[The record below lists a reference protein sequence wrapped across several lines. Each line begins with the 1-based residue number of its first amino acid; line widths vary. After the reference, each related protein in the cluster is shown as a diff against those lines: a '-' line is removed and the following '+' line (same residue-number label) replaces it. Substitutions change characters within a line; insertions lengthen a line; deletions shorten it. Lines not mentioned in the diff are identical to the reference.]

1 MKTAPRLL
9 DYFKIHF
16 IVIIYAFTAI
26 LGNATKA
33 NALTIVFVR
42 CVITAISL
50 GLIIHFSKKSFQ
62 VSSPVLW
69 IWILNGVFIAL
80 HWLLFFGAAK
90 VSTVAMCLAGLSTQT
105 FWTSLIEPIAKKAR
119 ISMIEVFLGLF
130 VIAAL
135 AIIFSVQQAQ
145 WLGLLMGIG
154 SGFFGALFSVVNGQF
169 THTHDPKLITLYE
182 MIAAGFM
189 TGIVWSF
196 GAFDGLAGY
205 FPLGLDWL
213 WIGILALVCTVYAYT
228 ETIHLYKVFSVFS
241 INLVITLEPVYGII
255 LAIYLFGS
263 KEIMQPGFYW
273 GTVLLMLTVMAHP
286 FLKKSNKLV

>member
-26 LGNATKA
+26 LGNATRA

-50 GLIIHFSKKSFQ
+50 SLIIRFTKKSFR
-62 VSSPVLW
+62 VSSAVLW
-69 IWILNGVFIAL
+69 VWVLNGVFIAL

-105 FWTSLIEPIAKKAR
+105 FWTSLLEPIAKKVR
-119 ISMIEVFLGLF
+119 ISMIEVFLGLL

-135 AIIFSVQQAQ
+135 VIIFSVQQTQ

-189 TGIVWSF
+189 TGIVWGF
-196 GAFDGLAGY
+196 GAFDGLTEY
-205 FPLGLDWL
+205 FPVGLDWL

-255 LAIYLFGS
+255 LAIYIFGS
-263 KEIMQPGFYW
+263 KEIMHPGFYL
-273 GTVLLMLTVMAHP
+273 GTVLLVLTVMAHP
-286 FLKKSNKLV
+286 FLKKSKKLD

>member
-26 LGNATKA
+26 LGNATQS

-42 CVITAISL
+42 CIITAICL
-50 GLIIHFSKKSFQ
+50 GLIIRFTKKSFR

-69 IWILNGVFIAL
+69 IWILNGVFIAI

-105 FWTSLIEPIAKKAR
+105 FWTSLIEPIAKKVR
-119 ISMIEVFLGLF
+119 ISKIEVFLGLL

-135 AIIFSVQQAQ
+135 VIIFSVQQAQ
-145 WLGLLMGIG
+145 WLGLLMGIT

-169 THTHDPKLITLYE
+169 THSHDPKLITLYE
-182 MIAAGFM
+182 MIAAGIM
-189 TGIVWSF
+189 TGFVWSF
-196 GAFDGLAGY
+196 GAFNHSIAY

-213 WIGILALVCTVYAYT
+213 WITILALVCTVYAYT

-255 LAIYLFGS
+255 LAMLIFGS
-263 KEIMQPGFYW
+263 KEIMEPGFYF
-273 GTVLLMLTVMAHP
+273 GTVLLLITVMAHP
-286 FLKKSNKLV
+286 FLKKSSQMV

>member
-26 LGNATKA
+26 LGNATRA

-50 GLIIHFSKKSFQ
+50 SLIIRFTKKSFR
-62 VSSPVLW
+62 VSSAVLW
-69 IWILNGVFIAL
+69 VWVLNGVFIAL

-105 FWTSLIEPIAKKAR
+105 FWTSLLEPIAKKVR
-119 ISMIEVFLGLF
+119 ISMIEVFLGLL

-135 AIIFSVQQAQ
+135 VIIFSVQQTQ

-189 TGIVWSF
+189 TGIVWGF
-196 GAFDGLAGY
+196 GAFDGLTEY
-205 FPLGLDWL
+205 FPVGLDWL
-213 WIGILALVCTVYAYT
+213 WIGILALICTVYAYT
-228 ETIHLYKVFSVFS
+228 ETINLYKVFSVFS

-255 LAIYLFGS
+255 LAIYIFGS
-263 KEIMQPGFYW
+263 KEIMHPGFYL
-273 GTVLLMLTVMAHP
+273 GTVLLVLTVMAHP
-286 FLKKSNKLV
+286 FLKKSNKLD

>member
-26 LGNATKA
+26 LGNATRA

-50 GLIIHFSKKSFQ
+50 SLIIRFTKKSFR
-62 VSSPVLW
+62 VSSAVLW
-69 IWILNGVFIAL
+69 VWVLNGVFIAL

-105 FWTSLIEPIAKKAR
+105 FWTSLLEPIAKKVR
-119 ISMIEVFLGLF
+119 ISMIEVFLGLL

-135 AIIFSVQQAQ
+135 VIIFSVQQTQ

-189 TGIVWSF
+189 TGIVWGF
-196 GAFDGLAGY
+196 GAFDGLTEY
-205 FPLGLDWL
+205 FPVGLDWL
-213 WIGILALVCTVYAYT
+213 WIGILALLCTVYAYT

-255 LAIYLFGS
+255 LAIYIFGS
-263 KEIMQPGFYW
+263 KEIMHPGFYL
-273 GTVLLMLTVMAHP
+273 GTVLLVLTVMAHP
-286 FLKKSNKLV
+286 FLKKSKKLD

>member
-26 LGNATKA
+26 LGNATQA

-42 CVITAISL
+42 CAITAVCL
-50 GLIIHFSKKSFQ
+50 VIILHFTKKSFR
-62 VSSPVLW
+62 VNTPVLW
-69 IWILNGVFIAL
+69 VWILNGVFIAL

-105 FWTSLIEPIAKKAR
+105 FWTSLIEPIAKKVR
-119 ISMIEVFLGLF
+119 ISMIEVFLGLL
-130 VIAAL
+130 VILAL
-135 AIIFSVQQAQ
+135 VIIFSVQQAQ

-154 SGFFGALFSVVNGQF
+154 SGFFGALFSVINGQF

-182 MIAAGFM
+182 MIAAGMM
-189 TGIVWSF
+189 TGIAWSF
-196 GAFDGLAGY
+196 GASDGLAGY
-205 FPLGLDWL
+205 FPMGLDWL

-255 LAIYLFGS
+255 LAIYIFGS

-273 GTVLLMLTVMAHP
+273 GTVLLVLTVMAHP